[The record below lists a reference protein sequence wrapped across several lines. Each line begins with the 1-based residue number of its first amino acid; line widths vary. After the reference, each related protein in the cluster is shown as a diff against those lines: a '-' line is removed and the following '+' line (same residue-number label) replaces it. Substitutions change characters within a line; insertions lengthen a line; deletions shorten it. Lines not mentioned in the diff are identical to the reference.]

1 MFNDNSLK
9 KKLKQ
14 KFNIRMYPGV
24 SFLSHDRKFAT
35 KLTKFYKNRLNKFY
49 LKNKKKVIKI
59 DYKDLISDNYVRK
72 VQSELKKLNF
82 NFSKEKIEKAFN
94 HFDKHR
100 NANK

>member
-9 KKLKQ
+9 NKLKQ
-14 KFNIRMYPGV
+14 KFNIRMYPV
-24 SFLSHDRKFAT
+24 YFLSNDRKFAT

>member
-1 MFNDNSLK
+1 M
-9 KKLKQ
+9 
-14 KFNIRMYPGV
+14 
-24 SFLSHDRKFAT
+24 
-35 KLTKFYKNRLNKFY
+35 
-49 LKNKKKVIKI
+49 IKI

-82 NFSKEKIEKAFN
+82 NFSEKIEKAFN